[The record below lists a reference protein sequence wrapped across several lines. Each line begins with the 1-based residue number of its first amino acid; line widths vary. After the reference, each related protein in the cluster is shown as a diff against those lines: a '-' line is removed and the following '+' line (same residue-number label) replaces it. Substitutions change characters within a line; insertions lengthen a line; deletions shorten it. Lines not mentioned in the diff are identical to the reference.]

1 MIRLFLTVDDVAA
14 VMAAGYTVV
23 RIYTDIAEDG
33 DFTTLDGIVTLEAG
47 EPSYEYTDLDGT
59 DATWYKSAYYG
70 AVPGEG
76 TKSAARRGDTRSAY
90 ATVEELRE
98 EIDKTSNTADLTL
111 VRLLDAASRNIDLA
125 CGVEETA
132 FIADLSASARV
143 YAGTGKPWLRIDPC
157 MQVTLVAVKESLT
170 SSTYTSWE
178 TTDWIAFSGD
188 AEHPDFNH
196 APYDALM
203 VDITGD
209 ETVFLSGLATV
220 VAGFRFKPTTQEK
233 RGIPTVQVT
242 ARWGLADTVPDD
254 IRFATLFQAARWHK
268 RLQAGGS
275 DTLASGELGTLMY
288 TKALDPAIRRILI
301 DGRRTEVSL

>member
-14 VMAAGYTVV
+14 VMAAGYTHI
-23 RIYTDIAEDG
+23 RIYTDITEGG
-33 DFTTLDGIVTLEAG
+33 DFTTLDGNVALVAG
-47 EPSYEYTDLDGT
+47 EPSYEYTDRGGT
-59 DATWYKSAYYG
+59 DATWYKSVYYG

-76 TKSAARRGDTRSAY
+76 TKSTARRGDTRSSY

-111 VRLLDAASRNIDLA
+111 VRLLDAASRNIDRA
-125 CGVEETA
+125 CGVEDGG
-132 FIADLSASARV
+132 FIADLSANARV
-143 YAGTGKPWLRIDPC
+143 YTGRGKPWLRIDPC
-157 MQVTLVAVKESLT
+157 TQITLVAAKESLT
-170 SSTYTSWE
+170 SSTYTSWAS
-178 TTDWIAFSGD
+178 TDWIEFSGD
-188 AEHPDFNH
+188 AENPDFNST
-196 APYDALM
+196 PYDAIM

-209 ETVFLSGLATV
+209 YTVFLSGLATV

-288 TKALDPAIRRILI
+288 TKTLDPAVRRILI
-301 DGRRTEVSL
+301 DGRWTEVSL